1 MNFESVMQGE
11 REYARLEFWSVLVPF
26 KLYKNSATNKM
37 LLNYIFTYF
46 KILLRLSDHERIL
59 IVKNDTANLMIN
71 YVDQVSTEQPTLTSY
86 YIFVPYVLAIEA
98 LLVLIPRYI
107 WAFMINYQTQLD
119 MGEM

>member
-1 MNFESVMQGE
+1 MLLNT
-11 REYARLEFWSVLVPF
+11 L
-26 KLYKNSATNKM
+26 